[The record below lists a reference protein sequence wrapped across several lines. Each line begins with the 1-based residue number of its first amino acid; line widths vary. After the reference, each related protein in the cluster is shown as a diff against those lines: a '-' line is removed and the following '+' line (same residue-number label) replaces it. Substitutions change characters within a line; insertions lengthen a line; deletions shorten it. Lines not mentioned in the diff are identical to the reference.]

1 MDQIRRSILKECGA
15 GGALALAAA
24 AGLLHAPRAAAAPR
38 NAQGFAARTL
48 AEALASLGATDAIQS
63 PDIVIATPDIAE
75 NGVLIP
81 IEVSTRI
88 AGAESISLL
97 VEKNPFPL
105 LAHFDLSNGA
115 EAHVNTRFKAGQS
128 STVRA
133 VVRAGGKTWF
143 ASREV
148 KVTIGGCGG

>member
-1 MDQIRRSILKECGA
+1 MDQLRRSILKECGA
-15 GGALALAAA
+15 SSVLALAAA
-24 AGLLHAPRAAAAPR
+24 AGLLRAPDAHAAAR
-38 NAQGFAARTL
+38 HVEGFAAKSPG
-48 AEALASLGATDAIQS
+48 AALAAIGVADAMPS
-63 PDIVIATPDIAE
+63 ADIVIATPEIAE

-81 IEVSTRI
+81 IEVTTTI
-88 AGAESISLL
+88 PGAESISLL

-115 EAHVNTRFKAGQS
+115 EPYVNTRFKAGQS

-143 ASREV
+143 ATRDV